1 MKFSPGEYFVKGKW
15 NKIKQR
21 VVLNSPGVANG
32 VLQVWINDIQMIN
45 YSGIIYRINKAVKIN
60 GFYIS
65 SFFGGS
71 SSTWAP
77 LKDEYAYFR
86 NFKFSNF

>member
-32 VLQVWINDIQMIN
+32 VLQVWINDVQKIN
-45 YSGIIYRINKAVKIN
+45 YSGIIYRVDKAVKIN
-60 GFYIS
+60 GFSIS
-65 SFFGGS
+65 SFFGGGGS
-71 SSTWAP
+71 QWAP
-77 LKDEYAYFR
+77 QKDEYALFR
-86 NFKFSNF
+86 NYKFYNV